1 MLPDFFELI
10 EHQLHANLLTITFIK
25 TVLRGLVML
34 LSLPDLENFDSFPLF
49 EKNVRLF
56 KIISEELKKQPKL
69 KEQEFIISL
78 LSKCIPKKEFQQM
91 VQRFQNYVTLV
102 II

>member
-10 EHQLHANLLTITFIK
+10 EHQLYANLVTITFIK

-34 LSLPDLENFDSFPLF
+34 LSLPELENFDSFSLF

-56 KIISEELKKQPKL
+56 KILSEELKKQPKS
-69 KEQEFIISL
+69 KDQEFIVSL
-78 LSKCIPKKEFQQM
+78 LSKSVPKREFQQM